1 MAVQTSRK
9 VLRYLPA
16 QRWVHWM
23 GAAGFVILLFTGLI
37 LEWPPLSP
45 LAAGGG
51 SRLLHRVGAVMYIL
65 WPILYAILHPKELV
79 QVIQESLTYGRDEW
93 EWFKRMPGY
102 FLGRASKMPSQGRIN
117 AGQKLHHLGIGVMSI
132 FVVATGL
139 VLWLGKGQLGANG
152 LAITAMI
159 HDISMLTLTV
169 LFVGHVYFTF
179 LYGALSGMLNGYVPE
194 SYARLEHSKWLAAL
208 ERATPS
214 STVSHASEQSVVATV
229 APAAVPESKPI
240 AASVDVSA
248 RPAAQSELS
257 AAVEQVEPAKRPAA
271 PAQKAK

>member
-1 MAVQTSRK
+1 MAIQTSRK

-23 GAAGFVILLFTGLI
+23 GAAGFVILLLTGLI
-37 LEWPPLSP
+37 LEWQPLSP

-65 WPILYAILHPKELV
+65 WPILYAILHPKELR

-102 FLGRASKMPSQGRIN
+102 FLGRAGQMPAQGRIN
-117 AGQKLHHLGIGVMSI
+117 AGQKLHHLGIGIMSI
-132 FVVATGL
+132 FVVVTGL
-139 VLWLGKGQLGANG
+139 VLWLGKGQLGASG

-159 HDISMLTLTV
+159 HDVSMLTLTV

-214 STVSHASEQSVVATV
+214 STVSHAPEQPVVAT
-229 APAAVPESKPI
+229 AVPESKPI
-240 AASVDVSA
+240 AASVAAASA
-248 RPAAQSELS
+248 HTTAQSEPP

>member
-23 GAAGFVILLFTGLI
+23 GATGFILLLVTGLV

-102 FLGRASKMPSQGRIN
+102 FMGRASQMPPQGRVN
-117 AGQKLHHLGIGVMSI
+117 AGQKIHHLGVGVTSLA
-132 FVVATGL
+132 VVVSGL
-139 VLWLGKGQLGANG
+139 VLWFGKGQLGPNG
-152 LAITAMI
+152 LALTAMV
-159 HDISMLTLTV
+159 HDVSMLVLTV
-169 LFVGHVYFTF
+169 LFVGHVYFTL
-179 LYGALSGMLNGYVPE
+179 LYSALPAMLNGHVSE
-194 SYARLEHSKWLAAL
+194 DYARLEHSKWLASLRPGQAQA
-208 ERATPS
+208 ESPTP
-214 STVSHASEQSVVATV
+214 
-229 APAAVPESKPI
+229 
-240 AASVDVSA
+240 A
-248 RPAAQSELS
+248 R
-257 AAVEQVEPAKRPAA
+257 KD
-271 PAQKAK
+271 